1 MDPTDVRMTQLSG
14 VSIVMYWEEIE
25 NAIPISVQ
33 EIPSILYIPP
43 LSSNHPSPTCKSSRL
58 PPHSHPSPPPSPK
71 PTYKPPTKKDTLP
84 LTFPFPFPL
93 HYISS
98 QVLLYGGLLAWLFP
112 RLGRR
117 VSRPW

>member
-1 MDPTDVRMTQLSG
+1 MS
-14 VSIVMYWEEIE
+14 WEDID

-33 EIPSILYIPP
+33 DIFSTLSIHPPSSHY
-43 LSSNHPSPTCKSSRL
+43 PSTTCKSSRI
-58 PPHSHPSPPPSPK
+58 PPLSHPSPPPSPQ